1 MEGVRVRFT
10 EEKMRWFSIVFSVL
24 FLMMLTGCEVEPK
37 LPENALVLD
46 QVIYVDEV
54 KEGVPQTVQMP
65 NGKVVTYKMPMKL
78 KDKQLIKIREVEG
91 EPSYYIRVFLRER
104 DAEGKK

>member
-1 MEGVRVRFT
+1 
-10 EEKMRWFSIVFSVL
+10 MRLFFIAFL
-24 FLMMLTGCEVEPK
+24 AFFLMFLVGCEVEPK

-54 KEGVPQTVQMP
+54 QEGVPQTVQMP

-91 EPSYYIRVFLRER
+91 EPPYYIRVFLRER
-104 DAEGKK
+104 DAEDKK

>member
-1 MEGVRVRFT
+1 MKVILIAI
-10 EEKMRWFSIVFSVL
+10 SA
-24 FLMMLTGCEVEPK
+24 FLLMFLTSCEVEPK

-91 EPSYYIRVFLRER
+91 EPPYYIRVFLRER
-104 DAEGKK
+104 DAENKK

>member
-1 MEGVRVRFT
+1 MQRF
-10 EEKMRWFSIVFSVL
+10 FIAFSVL
-24 FLMMLTGCEVEPK
+24 LLMFLAGCEVEPK

-54 KEGVPQTVQMP
+54 QEGVPQTVQMP

-91 EPSYYIRVFLRER
+91 EPPYYIRVFLRER
-104 DAEGKK
+104 DGKDKK

>member
-1 MEGVRVRFT
+1 
-10 EEKMRWFSIVFSVL
+10 
-24 FLMMLTGCEVEPK
+24 MMLTGCEVEPK

-65 NGKVVTYKMPMKL
+65 DGKVVTYKMPMKL
-78 KDKQLIKIREVEG
+78 KDKQLIKIDAKGDR
-91 EPSYYIRVFLRER
+91 PYYIRVSQKER
-104 DAEGKK
+104 

>member
-1 MEGVRVRFT
+1 
-10 EEKMRWFSIVFSVL
+10 MRWFFIVFSVL

-65 NGKVVTYKMPMKL
+65 DGKVVTYKMPMKL
-78 KDKQLIKIREVEG
+78 KDKQLIKIDAKGDR
-91 EPSYYIRVFLRER
+91 PYYIRVSLKER
-104 DAEGKK
+104 

>member
-1 MEGVRVRFT
+1 MQRF
-10 EEKMRWFSIVFSVL
+10 FIAFSVMAL
-24 FLMMLTGCEVEPK
+24 MFLAGCEVEPK

-54 KEGVPQTVQMP
+54 QEGVPQTVQMP

-91 EPSYYIRVFLRER
+91 EPPYYIRVFLRER
-104 DAEGKK
+104 DGKDKK

>member
-1 MEGVRVRFT
+1 
-10 EEKMRWFSIVFSVL
+10 
-24 FLMMLTGCEVEPK
+24 MMLTGCEVEPK

-65 NGKVVTYKMPMKL
+65 DGKVVTYKMPMKL
-78 KDKQLIKIREVEG
+78 KDKQLIKIDAKCDR
-91 EPSYYIRVFLRER
+91 PYYIRVSLKER
-104 DAEGKK
+104 